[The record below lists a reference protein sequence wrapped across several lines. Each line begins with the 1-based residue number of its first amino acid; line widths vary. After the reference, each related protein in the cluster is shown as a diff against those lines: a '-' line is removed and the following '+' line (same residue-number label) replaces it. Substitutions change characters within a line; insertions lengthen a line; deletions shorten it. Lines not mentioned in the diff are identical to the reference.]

1 MRSNLS
7 RGQFLI
13 AVGSIFLS
21 GSVLAAADLV
31 LNVNDSPD
39 PGLARG
45 TFNYEWRV
53 DNNGPDQANDVV
65 FEHTYP
71 VGASFVSVAPAA
83 GCVDNG
89 VTRTLTCQIGNLAN
103 GASATRDVKITLPTA
118 KVWHNTG
125 TVTSNTDDNDISN
138 NTLTEPTTVTT
149 AADIELTAVS
159 SNPTPVAGESYNYQL
174 TASNFGP
181 SPLIA
186 GEQLKVTF
194 EVPSGAAITAVP
206 SGTGWSCS
214 PSGSYPRTSGQ
225 IDCVRTAALA
235 VGDSAP
241 TITVP
246 AVSNVN
252 GDVIFLSSAKAFKA
266 NGTDEVPDGDLS
278 NNEKTVTVSSSLG
291 SDVSIV
297 KTQSPSNGSVA
308 IGGEMTYTL
317 TPRWNGGV
325 APGSTGNNTITVT
338 DTLGAG
344 LTYTSASGDGWSCTP
359 AGSVITCERPG
370 PFSGTPFSNMPIIT
384 VKAAASIVD
393 GTTLSNTAV
402 IAAPEPDPTPS
413 NNTSS
418 VTATTTNK
426 TDLEMYK
433 TTSLS
438 VPVMVGTAFEYNL
451 RVRNRGPLSVP
462 VGDTITVTDT
472 LPATITLN
480 SIGAVSGWTCSANNP
495 LPAAGATVTCT
506 STQGLNINGYTPAI
520 PLNVVANAEGTISN
534 QACLALTSTSVEENT
549 PANNCNSAGVIA
561 TQTGNHADISITKT
575 ADKTTVQAG
584 QPLTYTLTV
593 SNAGPAVPATTLVKD
608 TLSNLIGT
616 AGLQS
621 ISFNNANTTCSPT
634 GSFPKDVGSSNVECT
649 IASLAVGATE
659 TITITVLPNNANA
672 VDLSRVNT
680 AIAYST
686 DIADDDPTNN
696 TANVTTNVTPVVDL
710 RVKKQAAPDP
720 VNAGGPLTYTL
731 TVINDGPSTATDVV
745 IEDLLP
751 AKASFISVDTGTCA
765 TAPAA
770 GDLGGPLICQIPSLA
785 KGQSVLKYR
794 IRPTIDAVGE
804 DLVNTV
810 KVSTATTESNTNN
823 NTDSTTTPVIAPELD
838 ILVNKNDTPDPVDLG
853 ELVTYTIR
861 IDNTGPSAGSNLS
874 MVDVFPVNSDA
885 NAAPTAVFSYQG
897 GLTVSHDGV
906 CVEPAIGATAG
917 TLTCDWNEATNKT
930 FDAGARTVTYQMKSE
945 VILNSNPTGTAFNKV
960 TVKVDEEET
969 QTTNNQVT
977 EPTTT
982 RRKTIA
988 TDLAGTKTASP
999 KALVP
1004 GTEVVFTLGV
1014 ENLGPEVSKGA
1025 QIIDPLPVGL
1035 TFVSASAG
1043 CFEAAGTV
1051 SCAVGDLAVGD
1062 SVSFAITARVNDDF
1076 TGANLENQAFI
1087 KAPGDTDPSNN
1098 DPKSENPVIHKS
1110 VGVPTLSEWA
1120 LILLAMLMAAG
1131 AYVMNKRNG
1140 TLVR

>member
-65 FEHTYP
+65 FVHTYP
-71 VGASFVSVAPAA
+71 VGATFVSVAPTT
-83 GCVDNG
+83 GCVDDG
-89 VTRTLTCQIGNLAN
+89 VNHTLTCQIGSLVSS
-103 GASATRDVKITLPTA
+103 ASATRDVKITLPTA
-118 KVWHNTG
+118 KVWYNTG
-125 TVTSNTDDNDISN
+125 TVTSSTIDNDTTN
-138 NTLTEPTTVTT
+138 NTLTEPTTVIT
-149 AADIELTAVS
+149 AADLELTAVS
-159 SNPTPVAGESYNYQL
+159 SNPTPAAGESYNYQL
-174 TASNFGP
+174 TAKNLGP
-181 SPLIA
+181 SPLAA
-186 GEQLKVTF
+186 GEQHKVTF
-194 EVPSGAAITAVP
+194 DVPTGAAITAVP
-206 SGTGWSCS
+206 SGSGWSCS

-225 IDCVRTAALA
+225 INCVRTAALA

-344 LTYTSASGDGWSCTP
+344 LTYISASGNGWSCTP

-384 VKAAASIVD
+384 VKAAASTVD
-393 GTTLSNTAV
+393 GTTLGNTAV

-438 VPVMVGTAFEYNL
+438 VPVMAGTAFEYNL

-770 GDLGGPLICQIPSLA
+770 GDLGGTLICQIPSLA